1 MKIEGKEAVSFSRTL
16 DQALKLGYQ
25 YVAVPDEKFNNYQ
38 RTEGLHFFK
47 EKSEATN
54 YSYIK
59 RSKEGEL
66 VDTVPTQALKDQL
79 DRKIELQRVA
89 NPNLKIVKDVLLDT
103 SLIKFQE
110 KARDEIFAEDIA
122 KRLKAHNILPDIKV
136 LKKNIEEDRMSFQIN
151 GVKSEMGIDKMY
163 VIKIEQNEHRAFVLQ
178 SIDEKHRGVQQ
189 IKSDGLG
196 ISLLKDEVKD
206 IQKMLRSE
214 REGGNRFVAF
224 PSSGVLQKEDF
235 AVFKSAFDALQHAHD
250 NGTDKD
256 KYIVRSILA
265 TETEI
270 NKLLEVKMENSNSL
284 KRPEDFPKKSRGQEL
299 SR

>member
-25 YVAVPDEKFNNYQ
+25 YVSVPDEKFNNYQ
-38 RTEGLHFFK
+38 RTEGVHFFK
-47 EKSEATN
+47 EKLEATN

-66 VDTVPTQALKDQL
+66 VDTVPIQALKDQL

-122 KRLKAHNILPDIKV
+122 KRLKAHNILPDIKA
-136 LKKNIEEDRMSFQIN
+136 LKKNIEEDKMSFQID
-151 GVKSEMGIDKMY
+151 GIKSEMGIDKKY
-163 VIKIEQNEHRAFVLQ
+163 VIKIEQNEHRAFVLH
-178 SIDEKHRGVQQ
+178 SVEEKHRGVQQ
-189 IKSDGLG
+189 IKSDGLD
-196 ISLLKDEVKD
+196 ISLLKEEVKD

-250 NGTDKD
+250 NSTDRD

-270 NKLLEVKMENSNSL
+270 NKLLEVKKENSSSL
-284 KRPEDFPKKSRGQEL
+284 KRDEDFPKKSRGQEL